1 MSDIQNHASQ
11 VLELIREFE
20 RLENEPLREKIFE
33 LLEHIDHLHRSCV
46 WRIFELTTELGGKG
60 LVDRM
65 TQDAAVKTLFM
76 LYDLIPVDPLM
87 PLEADVG
94 TAPPGGAGF
103 IPLRNIR
110 GRRPSWKATFARQ
123 DLPDG
128 TLRGVEIDGM
138 P

>member
-46 WRIFELTTELGGKG
+46 WRVFELATELGGKG

-65 TQDAAVKTLFM
+65 TQDVAVKTLFM
-76 LYDLIPVDPLM
+76 LYDLVPIDPLTPVD
-87 PLEADVG
+87 ATIRV
-94 TAPPGGAGF
+94 TKPGNANF
-103 IPLRNIR
+103 IPLKNVG
-110 GRRPSWKATFARQ
+110 GRKPSW
-123 DLPDG
+123 
-128 TLRGVEIDGM
+128 
-138 P
+138 